1 MTASFSHHPQEGQ
14 VNMQL
19 QRRQFIT
26 AAAGFALA
34 GRGTIAAARSPVA
47 DSAVS
52 VYGRSIVIDAL
63 GGPGGF
69 DPAARPGDPLAQR
82 FIADVRR
89 SGITAI
95 NYTVSA
101 VGNIPTSFQDTIAAI
116 AAANREVAAH
126 PDVFLQVR
134 GSADL
139 LAAKRTERVGLIYGI
154 QDTAPLGTDV
164 EGRLSILH
172 NLGVRIVQMTYNRRN
187 LAGDGAL
194 EPANGGLSSFGREI
208 IAALNERR
216 ILVDL
221 SHGGQRVHADGI
233 AASRRPPAITHT
245 GCRDL
250 VDNPRNT
257 WDADLKALA
266 EKGGV
271 AGIYFVPF
279 LRTSGELRSDDI
291 IRHIEHA
298 VKVAGED
305 HVGIGTDGYVSAI
318 EVTPEYRRSHREFI
332 SSRRKAGISAPG
344 EDPETVMFSP
354 DYNEPRRLEK
364 LAGDLLRRGHS
375 TGRVEKILGANF
387 ARLFKD
393 VWG

>member
-1 MTASFSHHPQEGQ
+1 MSI
-14 VNMQL
+14 QL
-19 QRRQFIT
+19 HRRQFIAAT
-26 AAAGFALA
+26 AGLALA
-34 GRGTIAAARSPVA
+34 GRETRAVASESAA
-47 DSAVS
+47 S
-52 VYGRSIVIDAL
+52 VYDRSIVIDGL

-69 DPAARPGDPLAQR
+69 DTAARPGDPLAER
-82 FIADVRR
+82 FLADARR

-101 VGNIPTSFQDTIAAI
+101 VGNVPTAFEDTVAAI
-116 AAANREVAAH
+116 AAANREIADH
-126 PDVFLQVR
+126 PDVFIQVR
-134 GSADL
+134 TAADL
-139 LAAKRTERVGLIYGI
+139 LTAKRSNRVGLIYGI
-154 QDTAPLGTDV
+154 QDTAPLGTDIAR
-164 EGRLSILH
+164 RLPILQ

-187 LAGDGAL
+187 LAGDGSL
-194 EPANGGLSSFGREI
+194 EPANGGLSNFGREI

-233 AASRRPPAITHT
+233 TASRRPPAITHT
-245 GCRDL
+245 GCRNL

-266 EKGGV
+266 DKGGV

-279 LRTSGELRSDDI
+279 LRAKGELRSEDI

-298 VKVAGED
+298 IKVAGED
-305 HVGIGTDGYVSAI
+305 HVGIGTDGYVSRI
-318 EVTPEYRRSHREFI
+318 EVTPEYQRYHRQFV
-332 SSRRKAGISAPG
+332 SSRREAGISAPG
-344 EDPETVMFSP
+344 EDPDVLMFSP

-364 LAGDLLRRGHS
+364 LAHDLFRRGHS
-375 TGRVEKILGANF
+375 TGRVEKILGMNF
-387 ARLFKD
+387 ARLFKE